1 MSSHS
6 RRRFLG
12 HVVGGVGASVAA
24 SASVPALLRA
34 EDCSPFIPGF
44 DLALETRVGMD
55 RLRKAASLL
64 APGAAADEDFWGLV
78 KDAFPVREGLIFMH
92 AANLCPSPVS
102 VQLRVF
108 ELTRDVDRDASS
120 NNRRKFGQLR
130 EDARA
135 ALARFLGAGADE
147 IAIVRNT
154 SAANATVV
162 NGLDLGPGDE
172 VVLWDQNHPTNSTSW
187 DVRAERYGYT
197 VKRVGTPPHPTTA
210 QELIDPFLAAMTART
225 RLVSF
230 SHVSNISGVMLPARD
245 IVAAAHARG
254 SLAMVDGAQS
264 FGCLEVDLH
273 DIGCDFY
280 TGSAH
285 KWFVGPKEAGVLYV
299 RREVQPDLWATH
311 VGVGWTNAVQGG
323 ARKFENLGQRDD
335 AAVSAVATA
344 VEFHETVGTDKIE
357 ARVRELAAALK
368 DGLADRLPGTDF
380 HTPRDPA
387 LSGGVVV
394 FLPPDMNAR
403 EALSALYTDHSI
415 AGGAMGGDFTGIRL
429 CPHMYNTLADVEKV
443 LDAIASLA

>member
-1 MSSHS
+1 MSKQS
-6 RRRFLG
+6 RRNFLG
-12 HVVGGVGASVAA
+12 HVVGGVAA
-24 SASVPALLRA
+24 SASVPAFLRA
-34 EDCSPFIPGF
+34 EDVSRSVTGF
-44 DLALETRVGMD
+44 DLAFEADVRMD
-55 RLRKAASLL
+55 RLRGAASLL
-64 APGAAADEDFWGLV
+64 GPLDVADEDFWGLV
-78 KDAFPVREGLIFMH
+78 KDAFPFREGLIFLH

-102 VQLRVF
+102 VQQRVF
-108 ELTRDVDRDASS
+108 ELTRSVDRDASS

-130 EDARA
+130 EDART
-135 ALARFLGAGADE
+135 ALARLLGADADE

-197 VKRVGTPPHPTTA
+197 VKRVSTPAYPTTA
-210 QELIDPFLAAMTART
+210 QELLDPFLAAMTART

-230 SHVSNISGVMLPARD
+230 SHVSNISGVRLPARD
-245 IVAAAHARG
+245 IVAAAHSRG
-254 SLAMVDGAQS
+254 ALAMVDGAQS

-299 RREVQPDLWATH
+299 RGEVQPDVWATH
-311 VGVGWTNAVQGG
+311 VGVGWTNAVEGG

-335 AAVSAVATA
+335 AAVSAVGTA
-344 VEFHETVGTDKIE
+344 VEFHETLGKARID
-357 ARVRELAAALK
+357 ARVKELAAALK
-368 DGLADRLPGTDF
+368 DGLADRLPGTRF

-394 FLPPDMNAR
+394 CLPPGMNAR
-403 EALSALYTDHSI
+403 EALSALYTDHNI
-415 AGGAMGGDFTGIRL
+415 AAGAMGGDFTGLRL
-429 CPHMYNTLADVEKV
+429 CPHMYNTLADLEQVV
-443 LDAIASLA
+443 DAIASLA